1 MQISDTHVGTRF
13 PRSYLVESFQKAQAL
28 NPDFVVYTGDF
39 VNYENEAQFGQL
51 SEVYDHAVRG
61 KLGTLGV
68 LGNHDYGKDW
78 REDHVADR
86 VTKILTDK
94 GIQMLRNEQTT
105 VRRAEYRRP
114 GRLLGY

>member
-1 MQISDTHVGTRF
+1 MGKTLMQISDTHVGTRF
-13 PRSYLVESFQKAQAL
+13 PRSYLINSFKKAQAL

-51 SEVYDHAVRG
+51 SEVYDHAVHG
-61 KLGTLGV
+61 KLGTVGV

-86 VTKILTDK
+86 VT
-94 GIQMLRNEQTT
+94 
-105 VRRAEYRRP
+105 
-114 GRLLGY
+114 